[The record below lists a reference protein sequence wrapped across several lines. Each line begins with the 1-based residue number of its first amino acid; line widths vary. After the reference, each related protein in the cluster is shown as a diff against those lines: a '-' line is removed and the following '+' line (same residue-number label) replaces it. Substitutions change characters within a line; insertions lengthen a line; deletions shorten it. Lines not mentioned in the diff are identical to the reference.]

1 MGMMIILKKEL
12 RRVFGD
18 KKMIFGMF
26 IMPPLMMI
34 IIFSL
39 IGNTM
44 NNMMDDMKTHKSL
57 VYFSNL
63 DEKTKEDF
71 GSIAETMTIESIK
84 DGEMESLKEK
94 LKNGEID
101 AIVELPSDF
110 REKIENYSRDN
121 IPNINIFYNPSE
133 DNSDMAYKKL
143 ESLFDENIKKN
154 IIKERIGDEKILEV
168 FTINKDENVNT
179 KIFKE
184 EKMSGK
190 ALSMMLPYFIVIMLY
205 SSIMGLSID
214 TFTGEKERGTMA
226 SLLLAPIK
234 RTDIVL
240 GKLIGLT
247 LISMISA
254 IAYVV
259 SMSIVMPKAMS
270 FGQDTTVKFT
280 FTQFGQIALIMLSMA
295 FLMVAMISIIATYS
309 KNAKEAGT
317 YVAPLY
323 ILVIVAGVLT
333 MTSTGEAS
341 PLQFLIPIYG
351 SCLAIGRSIVSE
363 LNTLNLI
370 YSVGSNVLIGLIFS
384 FIVAKMFGNEKI
396 MFNA

>member
-1 MGMMIILKKEL
+1 MGIMTILKKEL

-44 NNMMDDMKTHKSL
+44 GNMMEDVESHKSL

-63 DEKTKEDF
+63 DEKTEAAL
-71 GSIAETMTIESIK
+71 GSLVETMIIESVK

-110 REKIENYSRDN
+110 REKIENYDREN

-133 DNSDMAYKKL
+133 DNSEVAYRKL
-143 ESLFDENIKKN
+143 ESIFDENIKKPV
-154 IIKERIGDEKILEV
+154 IKNRIKDEKILEV
-168 FTINKDENVNT
+168 YTINKDTEAT
-179 KIFKE
+179 IYKE

-205 SSIMGLSID
+205 SSIMGLAID

-247 LISMISA
+247 IISMISS

-270 FGQDTTVKFT
+270 FGQDTAVKFT
-280 FTQFGQIALIMLSMA
+280 FAQFGQIALIMLSMA

-317 YVAPLY
+317 YIAPLY
-323 ILVIVAGVLT
+323 IVVIVAGVLT
-333 MTSTGEAS
+333 MTSTGEIS
-341 PLQFLIPIYG
+341 PIQYLIPIYG
-351 SCLAIGRSIVSE
+351 SCLAIGRSIIAE
-363 LNTLNLI
+363 LTVTNLL
-370 YSVGSNVLIGLIFS
+370 YSIGSNILIGLIFS
-384 FIVAKMFGNEKI
+384 YIVAKMFSSEKI
-396 MFNA
+396 MFNS

>member
-1 MGMMIILKKEL
+1 MGIMTILKKEL

-44 NNMMDDMKTHKSL
+44 GDMMEDVESHKSL

-63 DEKTKEDF
+63 DEKTEADL
-71 GSIAETMTIESIK
+71 GSLAETMIIESVK
-84 DGEMESLKEK
+84 DNGMESLKEK

-110 REKIENYSRDN
+110 RDKIENYDREN

-133 DNSDMAYKKL
+133 DNSEAAYRKL
-143 ESLFDENIKKN
+143 ESIFDENIKKP
-154 IIKERIGDEKILEV
+154 IIKNRIKDEKILEV
-168 FTINKDENVNT
+168 YTVNKDTEAT
-179 KIFKE
+179 IYKE

-205 SSIMGLSID
+205 SSIMGLAID

-247 LISMISA
+247 IISMISS

-270 FGQDTTVKFT
+270 FGQDTAVKFT
-280 FTQFGQIALIMLSMA
+280 FAQFGQIALIMLSMA

-317 YVAPLY
+317 YIAPLY
-323 ILVIVAGVLT
+323 IVVIVAGVMT
-333 MTSTGEAS
+333 MTSTGEVS
-341 PLQFLIPIYG
+341 PLQYLIPIYG
-351 SCLAIGRSIVSE
+351 SCIAIGRSIIAE
-363 LNTLNLI
+363 LTVTNLL
-370 YSVGSNVLIGLIFS
+370 YSIGSNLLIGLIFS
-384 FIVAKMFGNEKI
+384 YIVAKMFGSEKI
-396 MFNA
+396 MFNS

>member
-1 MGMMIILKKEL
+1 MGIMTILKKEL

-26 IMPPLMMI
+26 IMPPLMMV

-44 NNMMDDMKTHKSL
+44 GDMMEDVESHKSL

-63 DEKTKEDF
+63 DEKTEADL
-71 GSIAETMTIESIK
+71 GSMAETMIIESVK
-84 DGEMESLKEK
+84 DGDMESLKDK

-110 REKIENYSRDN
+110 RDKIENYDREN

-133 DNSDMAYKKL
+133 DNSEVAYRKL
-143 ESLFDENIKKN
+143 ESIFDENIKKP
-154 IIKERIGDEKILEV
+154 IIKNRIKDEKILEV
-168 FTINKDENVNT
+168 YTINKDT
-179 KIFKE
+179 DATIFKE

-205 SSIMGLSID
+205 SSIMGLAID

-247 LISMISA
+247 IISMISS

-270 FGQDTTVKFT
+270 FGQDTAVKFT
-280 FTQFGQIALIMLSMA
+280 FAQFGQIALIMLSMA

-317 YVAPLY
+317 YIAPLY
-323 ILVIVAGVLT
+323 IVVIVAGVMT
-333 MTSTGEAS
+333 MTSTGEVS
-341 PLQFLIPIYG
+341 PLQYLIPIYG
-351 SCLAIGRSIVSE
+351 SCIAIGRSIIAE
-363 LNTLNLI
+363 LTVTNLL
-370 YSVGSNVLIGLIFS
+370 YSIGSNILIGLIFS
-384 FIVAKMFGNEKI
+384 YIVAKMFGSEKI
-396 MFNA
+396 MFNS

>member
-1 MGMMIILKKEL
+1 MGIMTILKKEL

-44 NNMMDDMKTHKSL
+44 GDMMEDVESHKSL

-63 DEKTKEDF
+63 DEKTEAEL
-71 GSIAETMTIESIK
+71 GSIAETMIIESVK

-110 REKIENYSRDN
+110 RDKIENYDREN

-133 DNSDMAYKKL
+133 DNSEVAYRKL
-143 ESLFDENIKKN
+143 ESIFDENIKKPV
-154 IIKERIGDEKILEV
+154 IKNRIKDEKILEV
-168 FTINKDENVNT
+168 YTINKDTEA
-179 KIFKE
+179 KIYKE

-205 SSIMGLSID
+205 SSIMGLAID

-247 LISMISA
+247 IISMISS

-270 FGQDTTVKFT
+270 FGQDTAVKFT
-280 FTQFGQIALIMLSMA
+280 FAQFGQIALIMLSMA

-317 YVAPLY
+317 YIAPLY
-323 ILVIVAGVLT
+323 IVVIVAGVMT
-333 MTSTGEAS
+333 MTSTGEVS
-341 PLQFLIPIYG
+341 PIQYLIPIYG
-351 SCLAIGRSIVSE
+351 SCLAIGRSIIAE
-363 LNTLNLI
+363 LTVTNLL
-370 YSVGSNVLIGLIFS
+370 YSIGSNILIGLIFS
-384 FIVAKMFGNEKI
+384 YIVAKMFSSEKI
-396 MFNA
+396 MFNS

>member
-1 MGMMIILKKEL
+1 MGIMTILKKEL

-44 NNMMDDMKTHKSL
+44 GDMMEDVESHKSL

-63 DEKTKEDF
+63 DEKTEADL
-71 GSIAETMTIESIK
+71 GSIAETMIIESVK
-84 DGEMESLKEK
+84 DDEMESLKEK
-94 LKNGEID
+94 LKNGDID

-110 REKIENYSRDN
+110 RDKIENYDREN

-133 DNSDMAYKKL
+133 DNSEVAYRKL
-143 ESLFDENIKKN
+143 ESIFDENIKKPT
-154 IIKERIGDEKILEV
+154 IKNRIKDEKILEV
-168 FTINKDENVNT
+168 YTINKDT
-179 KIFKE
+179 DAKIFKE

-205 SSIMGLSID
+205 SSIMGLAID

-247 LISMISA
+247 IISMISS

-270 FGQDTTVKFT
+270 FGQDTAVKFT
-280 FTQFGQIALIMLSMA
+280 FAQFGQIALIMLSMA

-317 YVAPLY
+317 YIAPLY
-323 ILVIVAGVLT
+323 IVVIVAGVMT
-333 MTSTGEAS
+333 MTSTGEVS
-341 PLQFLIPIYG
+341 PFQYLIPIYG
-351 SCLAIGRSIVSE
+351 SCIAIGRSIIAE
-363 LNTLNLI
+363 LTVTNLL
-370 YSVGSNVLIGLIFS
+370 YSIGSNILIGLIFS
-384 FIVAKMFGNEKI
+384 YIVAKMFSSEKI
-396 MFNA
+396 MFNS

>member
-1 MGMMIILKKEL
+1 MGIMTILKKEL

-44 NNMMDDMKTHKSL
+44 GNMMEDVESHKSL

-63 DEKTKEDF
+63 DEKTEADL
-71 GSIAETMTIESIK
+71 GSLAETMIIESVK
-84 DGEMESLKEK
+84 DGDMESLKEK

-110 REKIENYSRDN
+110 RDKIENYDREN

-133 DNSDMAYKKL
+133 DNSEVAYRKL
-143 ESLFDENIKKN
+143 ESIFDENIKKP
-154 IIKERIGDEKILEV
+154 IIKNRIKDEKILEV
-168 FTINKDENVNT
+168 YTINKDTEAT
-179 KIFKE
+179 IYKE

-205 SSIMGLSID
+205 SSIMGLAID

-247 LISMISA
+247 IISMISS

-270 FGQDTTVKFT
+270 FGQDTAVKFT
-280 FTQFGQIALIMLSMA
+280 FAQFGQIALIMLSMA

-317 YVAPLY
+317 YIAPLY
-323 ILVIVAGVLT
+323 IVVIVAGVMT
-333 MTSTGEAS
+333 MTSTGEVS
-341 PLQFLIPIYG
+341 PIQYLIPIYG
-351 SCLAIGRSIVSE
+351 SCLAIGRSIIAE
-363 LNTLNLI
+363 LTVTNLL
-370 YSVGSNVLIGLIFS
+370 YSIGSNILIGLIFS
-384 FIVAKMFGNEKI
+384 YIVAKMFGSEKI
-396 MFNA
+396 MFNS

>member
-1 MGMMIILKKEL
+1 MGIMTILKKEL

-44 NNMMDDMKTHKSL
+44 GDMMEDVESHKSL

-63 DEKTKEDF
+63 DEKTETDL
-71 GSIAETMTIESIK
+71 GSLAETMIIESVK

-94 LKNGEID
+94 LKNGDID

-110 REKIENYSRDN
+110 RDKIENYDREN

-133 DNSDMAYKKL
+133 DNSEVAYRKL
-143 ESLFDENIKKN
+143 ESIFDENIKKPT
-154 IIKERIGDEKILEV
+154 IKNRIKDEKILEV
-168 FTINKDENVNT
+168 YTINKDT
-179 KIFKE
+179 DATIFKE

-205 SSIMGLSID
+205 SSIMGLAID

-247 LISMISA
+247 IISMISS

-270 FGQDTTVKFT
+270 FGQDTAVKFT
-280 FTQFGQIALIMLSMA
+280 FAQFGQIALIMLSMA

-317 YVAPLY
+317 YIAPLY
-323 ILVIVAGVLT
+323 IVVIVAGVMT
-333 MTSTGEAS
+333 MTSTGEVS
-341 PLQFLIPIYG
+341 PIQYLIPIYG
-351 SCLAIGRSIVSE
+351 SCIAIGRSIIAE
-363 LNTLNLI
+363 LTVTNLL
-370 YSVGSNVLIGLIFS
+370 YSIGSNILIGLIFS
-384 FIVAKMFGNEKI
+384 FIVAKMFSSEKI
-396 MFNA
+396 MFNS

>member
-1 MGMMIILKKEL
+1 MGIMTILKKEL

-44 NNMMDDMKTHKSL
+44 GNMMEDVESHKSL

-63 DEKTKEDF
+63 DEKTEADL
-71 GSIAETMTIESIK
+71 GSLAETMIIESVK
-84 DGEMESLKEK
+84 DGDMESLKEK

-110 REKIENYSRDN
+110 RDKIENYDREN

-133 DNSDMAYKKL
+133 DNSEVAYRKL
-143 ESLFDENIKKN
+143 ESIFDENIKKPV
-154 IIKERIGDEKILEV
+154 IKNRIKDEKILEV
-168 FTINKDENVNT
+168 YTINKDT
-179 KIFKE
+179 DATIFKE

-205 SSIMGLSID
+205 SSIMGLAID

-247 LISMISA
+247 IISMISS

-270 FGQDTTVKFT
+270 FGQDTAVKFT
-280 FTQFGQIALIMLSMA
+280 FAQFGQIALIMLSMA

-317 YVAPLY
+317 YIAPLY
-323 ILVIVAGVLT
+323 IVVIVAGVMT
-333 MTSTGEAS
+333 MTSTGEVS
-341 PLQFLIPIYG
+341 PFQYLIPIYG
-351 SCLAIGRSIVSE
+351 SCIAIGRSIIAE
-363 LNTLNLI
+363 LTVTNLL
-370 YSVGSNVLIGLIFS
+370 YSIGSNIIIGLIFS
-384 FIVAKMFGNEKI
+384 YIVAKMFGSEKI
-396 MFNA
+396 MFNS

>member
-1 MGMMIILKKEL
+1 MEIMTILKKEL

-44 NNMMDDMKTHKSL
+44 GNMMEDVESHKSL

-63 DEKTKEDF
+63 DEKTEADL
-71 GSIAETMTIESIK
+71 GSLAETMIIESVK
-84 DGEMESLKEK
+84 DDEMESLKEK

-110 REKIENYSRDN
+110 RDKIENYDREN

-133 DNSDMAYKKL
+133 DNSEVAYRKL
-143 ESLFDENIKKN
+143 ESIFDENIKKPV
-154 IIKERIGDEKILEV
+154 IKNRIKDEKILEV
-168 FTINKDENVNT
+168 YTINKDT
-179 KIFKE
+179 DATIYKE

-205 SSIMGLSID
+205 SSIMGLAID

-247 LISMISA
+247 IISMISS

-270 FGQDTTVKFT
+270 FGQDTAVKFT
-280 FTQFGQIALIMLSMA
+280 FAQFGQIALIMLSMA

-317 YVAPLY
+317 YIAPLY
-323 ILVIVAGVLT
+323 IVVIVAGVLT
-333 MTSTGEAS
+333 MTSTGEVS
-341 PLQFLIPIYG
+341 PIQYLIPIYG
-351 SCLAIGRSIVSE
+351 SCLAIGRSIIAE
-363 LNTLNLI
+363 LTVTNLL
-370 YSVGSNVLIGLIFS
+370 YSIGSNILIGLIFS
-384 FIVAKMFGNEKI
+384 YIVAKMFSSEKI
-396 MFNA
+396 MFNS

>member
-1 MGMMIILKKEL
+1 MGIMTILKKEL

-44 NNMMDDMKTHKSL
+44 GDMMEDVESHKSL

-63 DEKTKEDF
+63 DEKTETDL
-71 GSIAETMTIESIK
+71 GSLAETMIIESVK
-84 DGEMESLKEK
+84 DGDMESLKEK

-101 AIVELPSDF
+101 AIVELPADF
-110 REKIENYSRDN
+110 REKIENYDREN

-133 DNSDMAYKKL
+133 DNSEVAYRKL
-143 ESLFDENIKKN
+143 ESIFDENIKKPTIRN
-154 IIKERIGDEKILEV
+154 RIKDEKILEV
-168 FTINKDENVNT
+168 YTINKDTEA
-179 KIFKE
+179 KIYKE

-205 SSIMGLSID
+205 SSIMGLAID

-247 LISMISA
+247 IISMISS

-270 FGQDTTVKFT
+270 FGQDTAVKFT
-280 FTQFGQIALIMLSMA
+280 FAQFGQIALIMLSMA

-317 YVAPLY
+317 YIAPLY
-323 ILVIVAGVLT
+323 IVVIVAGVMT
-333 MTSTGEAS
+333 MTSTGEIS
-341 PLQFLIPIYG
+341 PIQYLIPIYG
-351 SCLAIGRSIVSE
+351 SCLAIGRSIIAE
-363 LNTLNLI
+363 LTVTNLL
-370 YSVGSNVLIGLIFS
+370 YSIGSNILIGLIFS
-384 FIVAKMFGNEKI
+384 YIVAKMFGSEKI
-396 MFNA
+396 MFNS

>member
-1 MGMMIILKKEL
+1 MGIMTILKKEL

-44 NNMMDDMKTHKSL
+44 GNMMEDVESHKSL

-63 DEKTKEDF
+63 DEKTEADL
-71 GSIAETMTIESIK
+71 GSLVETMIIESVK
-84 DGEMESLKEK
+84 DDEIESLKEK

-110 REKIENYSRDN
+110 RDKIENYDREN

-133 DNSDMAYKKL
+133 DNSEVAYRKL
-143 ESLFDENIKKN
+143 ESIFDENIKKPV
-154 IIKERIGDEKILEV
+154 IKNRIKDEKILEV
-168 FTINKDENVNT
+168 YTINKDT
-179 KIFKE
+179 DATIFKE

-205 SSIMGLSID
+205 SSIMGLAID

-247 LISMISA
+247 IISMISS

-270 FGQDTTVKFT
+270 FGQDTAVKFT
-280 FTQFGQIALIMLSMA
+280 FAQFGQIALIMLSMA

-317 YVAPLY
+317 YIAPLY
-323 ILVIVAGVLT
+323 IVVIVAGVLT
-333 MTSTGEAS
+333 MTSTGEVS
-341 PLQFLIPIYG
+341 PIQYLIPIYG
-351 SCLAIGRSIVSE
+351 SCLAIGRSIIAE
-363 LNTLNLI
+363 LTVTNLL
-370 YSVGSNVLIGLIFS
+370 YSIGSNILIGLIFS
-384 FIVAKMFGNEKI
+384 YIVAKMFGSEKI
-396 MFNA
+396 MFNS

>member
-63 DEKTKEDF
+63 DEKTKADL
-71 GSIAETMTIESIK
+71 GSIVETMTIENIK

-110 REKIENYSRDN
+110 RQKIENYDREN

-143 ESLFDENIKKN
+143 ESVFDEGIKKN

-168 FTINKDENVNT
+168 FTINKDVDGQ
-179 KIFKE
+179 IFKE

-190 ALSMMLPYFIVIMLY
+190 ALSMMLPYFIVIMVP
-205 SSIMGLSID
+205 SWVFQSIHLQ
-214 TFTGEKERGTMA
+214 EKKRGA
-226 SLLLAPIK
+226 QW
-234 RTDIVL
+234 R
-240 GKLIGLT
+240 
-247 LISMISA
+247 
-254 IAYVV
+254 
-259 SMSIVMPKAMS
+259 
-270 FGQDTTVKFT
+270 
-280 FTQFGQIALIMLSMA
+280 A
-295 FLMVAMISIIATYS
+295 F
-309 KNAKEAGT
+309 
-317 YVAPLY
+317 
-323 ILVIVAGVLT
+323 
-333 MTSTGEAS
+333 
-341 PLQFLIPIYG
+341 FLH
-351 SCLAIGRSIVSE
+351 L
-363 LNTLNLI
+363 
-370 YSVGSNVLIGLIFS
+370 
-384 FIVAKMFGNEKI
+384 
-396 MFNA
+396 

>member
-1 MGMMIILKKEL
+1 MGIMTILKKEL

-44 NNMMDDMKTHKSL
+44 GDMMEDVESHKSL

-63 DEKTKEDF
+63 DEKTEADL
-71 GSIAETMTIESIK
+71 GSIAETMIIESVK
-84 DGEMESLKEK
+84 DDEMESLKEK
-94 LKNGEID
+94 LKNGDID

-110 REKIENYSRDN
+110 RDKIENYDREN

-133 DNSDMAYKKL
+133 DNSEVAYRKL
-143 ESLFDENIKKN
+143 ESIFDENIKKPT
-154 IIKERIGDEKILEV
+154 IKNRIKDERILEV
-168 FTINKDENVNT
+168 YTINKDT
-179 KIFKE
+179 DAKIFKE

-205 SSIMGLSID
+205 SSIMGLAID

-247 LISMISA
+247 IISMISS

-270 FGQDTTVKFT
+270 FGQDTAVKFT
-280 FTQFGQIALIMLSMA
+280 FAQFGQIALIMLSMA

-317 YVAPLY
+317 YIAPLY
-323 ILVIVAGVLT
+323 IVVIVAGVMT
-333 MTSTGEAS
+333 MTSTGEVS
-341 PLQFLIPIYG
+341 PFQYLIPIYG
-351 SCLAIGRSIVSE
+351 SCIAIGRSIIAE
-363 LNTLNLI
+363 LTVTNLL
-370 YSVGSNVLIGLIFS
+370 YSIGSNILIGLIFS
-384 FIVAKMFGNEKI
+384 YIVAKMFSSEKI
-396 MFNA
+396 MFNS

>member
-39 IGNTM
+39 MGKTM

-63 DEKTKEDF
+63 DEKTEADL
-71 GSIAETMTIESIK
+71 GSIAETMTIENIK

-101 AIVELPSDF
+101 AIVELPPDF
-110 REKIENYSRDN
+110 RQKIENYDRDN

-143 ESLFDENIKKN
+143 ESLFDEGIKKN

-168 FTINKDENVNT
+168 FTINKDVNAQ
-179 KIFKE
+179 IFKE

-205 SSIMGLSID
+205 SSIMGLAID

-247 LISMISA
+247 IISMISS

-270 FGQDTTVKFT
+270 FGQDTAVKFT
-280 FTQFGQIALIMLSMA
+280 FTQFGQIAVIMLSMA

-317 YVAPLY
+317 YIAPLY
-323 ILVIVAGVLT
+323 IVVIVAGVMT
-333 MTSTGEAS
+333 MTSTGEVS
-341 PLQFLIPIYG
+341 PIQYLIPIYG

-363 LNTLNLI
+363 LDTLNLI
-370 YSVGSNVLIGLIFS
+370 YSVGSNVLIGLVFS
-384 FIVAKMFGNEKI
+384 FIVGKMFGSEKI

>member
-1 MGMMIILKKEL
+1 MGIMTILKKEL

-44 NNMMDDMKTHKSL
+44 GNMMEDVESHKSL

-63 DEKTKEDF
+63 DEKTEADL
-71 GSIAETMTIESIK
+71 GSLAETMIIESVK
-84 DGEMESLKEK
+84 DGDMESLKEK

-101 AIVELPSDF
+101 AIVELPADF
-110 REKIENYSRDN
+110 REKIENYDREN

-133 DNSDMAYKKL
+133 DNSEVAYRKL
-143 ESLFDENIKKN
+143 ESIFYENIKKPTIRN
-154 IIKERIGDEKILEV
+154 RIKDEKILEV
-168 FTINKDENVNT
+168 YTINKDTEA
-179 KIFKE
+179 KIYKE

-205 SSIMGLSID
+205 SSIMGLAID

-247 LISMISA
+247 IISMISS

-270 FGQDTTVKFT
+270 FGQDTAVKFT
-280 FTQFGQIALIMLSMA
+280 FAQFGQIALIMLSMA

-317 YVAPLY
+317 YIAPLY
-323 ILVIVAGVLT
+323 IVVIVAGVMT
-333 MTSTGEAS
+333 MTSTGEIS
-341 PLQFLIPIYG
+341 PIQYLIPIYG
-351 SCLAIGRSIVSE
+351 SCLAIGRSIIAE
-363 LNTLNLI
+363 LTVTNLL
-370 YSVGSNVLIGLIFS
+370 YSIGSNILIGLIFS
-384 FIVAKMFGNEKI
+384 YIVAKMFGSEKI
-396 MFNA
+396 MFNS

>member
-1 MGMMIILKKEL
+1 MGIMTILKKEL

-44 NNMMDDMKTHKSL
+44 GDMMEDVESHKSL

-63 DEKTKEDF
+63 DEKTEADL
-71 GSIAETMTIESIK
+71 GSIAETMIIESVK
-84 DGEMESLKEK
+84 DDEMESLKEK

-110 REKIENYSRDN
+110 RDKIENYDREN

-133 DNSDMAYKKL
+133 DNSEVAYRKL
-143 ESLFDENIKKN
+143 ESIFDENIKKP
-154 IIKERIGDEKILEV
+154 IIKNRIKDEKILEV
-168 FTINKDENVNT
+168 YTINKDTEA
-179 KIFKE
+179 KIYKE

-205 SSIMGLSID
+205 SSIMGLAID

-247 LISMISA
+247 IISMISS

-270 FGQDTTVKFT
+270 FGQDTAVKFT
-280 FTQFGQIALIMLSMA
+280 FAQFGQIALIMLSMA

-317 YVAPLY
+317 YIAPLY
-323 ILVIVAGVLT
+323 IVVIVAGVMT
-333 MTSTGEAS
+333 MTSTGEVS
-341 PLQFLIPIYG
+341 PFQYLIPIYG
-351 SCLAIGRSIVSE
+351 SCLAIGRSIIAE
-363 LNTLNLI
+363 LTVTNLL
-370 YSVGSNVLIGLIFS
+370 YSIGSNILIGLIFS
-384 FIVAKMFGNEKI
+384 YIVAKMFGSEKI
-396 MFNA
+396 MFNS

>member
-1 MGMMIILKKEL
+1 MGIMTILKKEL

-44 NNMMDDMKTHKSL
+44 GDMMEDVESHKSL

-63 DEKTKEDF
+63 DEKTEADL
-71 GSIAETMTIESIK
+71 GSIAETMIIESVK
-84 DGEMESLKEK
+84 DDEMESLKEK

-110 REKIENYSRDN
+110 RDKIENYDREN

-133 DNSDMAYKKL
+133 DNSEVAYRKL
-143 ESLFDENIKKN
+143 ESIFDENIKKH
-154 IIKERIGDEKILEV
+154 IIKNRIKDEKILEV
-168 FTINKDENVNT
+168 YTINKDT
-179 KIFKE
+179 DATIYKE

-205 SSIMGLSID
+205 SSIMGLAID

-247 LISMISA
+247 IISMISS

-270 FGQDTTVKFT
+270 FGQDTAVKFT
-280 FTQFGQIALIMLSMA
+280 FAQFGQIALIMLSMA

-317 YVAPLY
+317 YIAPLY
-323 ILVIVAGVLT
+323 IVVIVAGVMT
-333 MTSTGEAS
+333 MTSTGEVS
-341 PLQFLIPIYG
+341 PFQYLIPIYG
-351 SCLAIGRSIVSE
+351 SCIAIGRSIIAE
-363 LNTLNLI
+363 LTVTNLL
-370 YSVGSNVLIGLIFS
+370 YSIGSNILIGLIFS
-384 FIVAKMFGNEKI
+384 YIVAKMFSSEKI
-396 MFNA
+396 MFNS

>member
-1 MGMMIILKKEL
+1 MGIMTILKKEL

-44 NNMMDDMKTHKSL
+44 GDMMEDVESHKSL

-63 DEKTKEDF
+63 DEKTEADL
-71 GSIAETMTIESIK
+71 GSLAETMIIESVK

-110 REKIENYSRDN
+110 RDKIENYDREN

-133 DNSDMAYKKL
+133 DNSEVAYRKL
-143 ESLFDENIKKN
+143 ESIFDENIKKP
-154 IIKERIGDEKILEV
+154 IIKNRIKDEKILEV
-168 FTINKDENVNT
+168 YTINKDTEA
-179 KIFKE
+179 KIYKE

-205 SSIMGLSID
+205 SSIMGLAID

-247 LISMISA
+247 IISMISS

-270 FGQDTTVKFT
+270 FGQDTAVKFT
-280 FTQFGQIALIMLSMA
+280 FAQFGQIALIMLSMA

-317 YVAPLY
+317 YIAPLY
-323 ILVIVAGVLT
+323 IVVIVAGVMT
-333 MTSTGEAS
+333 MTSTGEVS
-341 PLQFLIPIYG
+341 PFQYLIPIYG
-351 SCLAIGRSIVSE
+351 SCLAIGRSIIAE
-363 LNTLNLI
+363 LTVTNLL
-370 YSVGSNVLIGLIFS
+370 YSIGSNILIGLIFS
-384 FIVAKMFGNEKI
+384 YIVAKMFGSEKI
-396 MFNA
+396 MFNS

>member
-1 MGMMIILKKEL
+1 MGIMTILKKEL

-44 NNMMDDMKTHKSL
+44 GNMMEDVESHKSL

-63 DEKTKEDF
+63 DEKTEADL
-71 GSIAETMTIESIK
+71 GSLAETMIIESVK
-84 DGEMESLKEK
+84 DGDMESLKEK

-110 REKIENYSRDN
+110 RDKIENYDREN

-133 DNSDMAYKKL
+133 DNSEVAYRKL
-143 ESLFDENIKKN
+143 ESIFDENIKKPT
-154 IIKERIGDEKILEV
+154 IKNRIKDEKILEV
-168 FTINKDENVNT
+168 YTINKDT
-179 KIFKE
+179 DAKIFKE

-205 SSIMGLSID
+205 SSIMGLAID

-240 GKLIGLT
+240 GKLMGLT
-247 LISMISA
+247 IISMISS

-270 FGQDTTVKFT
+270 FGQDTAVKFT
-280 FTQFGQIALIMLSMA
+280 FAQFGQIALIMLSMA

-317 YVAPLY
+317 YIAPLY
-323 ILVIVAGVLT
+323 IVVIVAGVMT
-333 MTSTGEAS
+333 MTSTGEVS
-341 PLQFLIPIYG
+341 PIQYLIPIYG
-351 SCLAIGRSIVSE
+351 SCLAIGRSIIAE
-363 LNTLNLI
+363 LTVTNLL
-370 YSVGSNVLIGLIFS
+370 YSIGSNILIGLIFS
-384 FIVAKMFGNEKI
+384 YIVAKMFGSEKI
-396 MFNA
+396 MFNS

>member
-1 MGMMIILKKEL
+1 MGIMTILKKEL

-44 NNMMDDMKTHKSL
+44 GDMMEDVESHKSL

-63 DEKTKEDF
+63 DEKTETDL
-71 GSIAETMTIESIK
+71 GSLAETMIIESVK

-94 LKNGEID
+94 LKNGDID

-110 REKIENYSRDN
+110 RDKIENYDREN

-133 DNSDMAYKKL
+133 DNSEVAYRKL
-143 ESLFDENIKKN
+143 ESIFDENIKKPT
-154 IIKERIGDEKILEV
+154 IKNRIKDEKILEV
-168 FTINKDENVNT
+168 YTINKDT
-179 KIFKE
+179 DAKIFKE

-205 SSIMGLSID
+205 SSIMGLAID

-247 LISMISA
+247 IISMISS

-270 FGQDTTVKFT
+270 FGQDTAVKFT
-280 FTQFGQIALIMLSMA
+280 FAQFGQIALIMLSMA

-317 YVAPLY
+317 YIAPLY
-323 ILVIVAGVLT
+323 IVVIVAGVMT
-333 MTSTGEAS
+333 MTSTGEIS
-341 PLQFLIPIYG
+341 PIQYLIPIYG
-351 SCLAIGRSIVSE
+351 SCLAIGRSIIAE
-363 LNTLNLI
+363 LTVTNLL
-370 YSVGSNVLIGLIFS
+370 YSIGSNILIGLIFS
-384 FIVAKMFGNEKI
+384 YIVAKMFGSEKI
-396 MFNA
+396 MFNS

>member
-1 MGMMIILKKEL
+1 MGIMTILKKEL

-44 NNMMDDMKTHKSL
+44 GDMMEDVESHKSL

-63 DEKTKEDF
+63 DEKTEADL
-71 GSIAETMTIESIK
+71 GSIAETMIIESVK
-84 DGEMESLKEK
+84 DDEMESLKEK

-110 REKIENYSRDN
+110 RDKIENYDREN

-133 DNSDMAYKKL
+133 DNSEVAYRKL
-143 ESLFDENIKKN
+143 ESIFDENIKKP
-154 IIKERIGDEKILEV
+154 IIKNRIKDEKILEV
-168 FTINKDENVNT
+168 YTINKDTEA
-179 KIFKE
+179 KIYKE

-190 ALSMMLPYFIVIMLY
+190 TLSMMLPYFIVIMLY
-205 SSIMGLSID
+205 SSIMGLAID

-247 LISMISA
+247 IISMISS

-270 FGQDTTVKFT
+270 FGQDTAVKFT
-280 FTQFGQIALIMLSMA
+280 FAQFCQIALIMLSMA

-317 YVAPLY
+317 YIAPLY
-323 ILVIVAGVLT
+323 IVVIVAGVMT
-333 MTSTGEAS
+333 MTSTGEVS
-341 PLQFLIPIYG
+341 PFQYLIPIYG
-351 SCLAIGRSIVSE
+351 SCIAIGRSIIAE
-363 LNTLNLI
+363 LTVTNLL
-370 YSVGSNVLIGLIFS
+370 YSIGSNILIGLIFS
-384 FIVAKMFGNEKI
+384 YIVAKMFSSEKI
-396 MFNA
+396 MFNS

>member
-1 MGMMIILKKEL
+1 MGIMTILKKEL

-44 NNMMDDMKTHKSL
+44 GNMMEDVESHKSL

-63 DEKTKEDF
+63 DEKTEADL
-71 GSIAETMTIESIK
+71 GSLVETMIIESVK
-84 DGEMESLKEK
+84 DDEIESLKEK

-110 REKIENYSRDN
+110 RDKIENYDREN

-133 DNSDMAYKKL
+133 DNSEVAYRKL
-143 ESLFDENIKKN
+143 ESIFDETIKKPV
-154 IIKERIGDEKILEV
+154 IKNRIKDEKILEV
-168 FTINKDENVNT
+168 YTINKDT
-179 KIFKE
+179 DATIFKE

-205 SSIMGLSID
+205 SSIMGLAID

-247 LISMISA
+247 IISMISS

-270 FGQDTTVKFT
+270 FGQDTAVKFT
-280 FTQFGQIALIMLSMA
+280 FAQFGQIALIMLSMA

-317 YVAPLY
+317 YIAPLY
-323 ILVIVAGVLT
+323 IVVIVAGVLT
-333 MTSTGEAS
+333 MTSTGEVS
-341 PLQFLIPIYG
+341 PIQYLIPIYG
-351 SCLAIGRSIVSE
+351 SCLAIGRSIIAE
-363 LNTLNLI
+363 LTVTNLL
-370 YSVGSNVLIGLIFS
+370 YSIGSNILIGLIFS
-384 FIVAKMFGNEKI
+384 YIVAKMFGSEKI
-396 MFNA
+396 MFNS

>member
-1 MGMMIILKKEL
+1 MGIMTILKKEL

-44 NNMMDDMKTHKSL
+44 GDMMEDVESHKSL

-63 DEKTKEDF
+63 DEKTEADL
-71 GSIAETMTIESIK
+71 GSLAETMTIESVK

-94 LKNGEID
+94 LRSGEID
-101 AIVELPSDF
+101 AIVELPDDF
-110 REKIENYSRDN
+110 RDKIENYDREN

-133 DNSDMAYKKL
+133 DNSEVAYRKL
-143 ESLFDENIKKN
+143 ESIFDETIKKP
-154 IIKERIGDEKILEV
+154 IIKNRIKDEKILEV
-168 FTINKDENVNT
+168 YTINKDT
-179 KIFKE
+179 DATIFKE

-205 SSIMGLSID
+205 SSIMGLAID

-247 LISMISA
+247 IISMISS

-270 FGQDTTVKFT
+270 FGQEAGVKFT
-280 FTQFGQIALIMLSMA
+280 FSQFGQIALIMLSMA

-317 YVAPLY
+317 YIAPLY
-323 ILVIVAGVLT
+323 IVVIVAGVMT
-333 MTSTGEAS
+333 MTSTGEVS
-341 PLQFLIPIYG
+341 PLQYLIPIYG
-351 SCLAIGRSIVSE
+351 SCIAIGRSIIAE
-363 LNTLNLI
+363 LTVTNLL
-370 YSVGSNVLIGLIFS
+370 YSIGSNLLIGLIFS
-384 FIVAKMFGNEKI
+384 YIVAKMFGSEKI
-396 MFNA
+396 MFNS

>member
-1 MGMMIILKKEL
+1 MGIMTILKKEL

-44 NNMMDDMKTHKSL
+44 GNMMEDVESHKSL

-63 DEKTKEDF
+63 DEKTEADL
-71 GSIAETMTIESIK
+71 GSLVETMIIESVK
-84 DGEMESLKEK
+84 DDEIESLKEK

-110 REKIENYSRDN
+110 RDKIENYDREN

-133 DNSDMAYKKL
+133 DNSEVAYRKL
-143 ESLFDENIKKN
+143 ESIFDENIKKPV
-154 IIKERIGDEKILEV
+154 IKNRIKDEKILEV
-168 FTINKDENVNT
+168 YTINKDT
-179 KIFKE
+179 DATIFKE

-205 SSIMGLSID
+205 SSIMGLAID

-247 LISMISA
+247 IISMISS

-270 FGQDTTVKFT
+270 FGQDTAVKFT
-280 FTQFGQIALIMLSMA
+280 FAQFGQIALIMLSMA

-317 YVAPLY
+317 YIAPLY
-323 ILVIVAGVLT
+323 IVVIVAGVMT
-333 MTSTGEAS
+333 MTSTGEVS
-341 PLQFLIPIYG
+341 PFQYLIPIYG
-351 SCLAIGRSIVSE
+351 SCIAIGRSIIAE
-363 LNTLNLI
+363 LTVTNLL
-370 YSVGSNVLIGLIFS
+370 YSIGSNIIIGLIFS
-384 FIVAKMFGNEKI
+384 YIVAKMFGSEKI
-396 MFNA
+396 MFNS

>member
-1 MGMMIILKKEL
+1 MGIMTILKKEL

-44 NNMMDDMKTHKSL
+44 GDMMEDVESHKSL

-63 DEKTKEDF
+63 DEKTEADL
-71 GSIAETMTIESIK
+71 GSIAETMIIESVK

-94 LKNGEID
+94 LKNGDID

-110 REKIENYSRDN
+110 RDKIENYDREN

-133 DNSDMAYKKL
+133 DNSEVAYRKL
-143 ESLFDENIKKN
+143 ESIFDENIKKPT
-154 IIKERIGDEKILEV
+154 IKNRIKDEKILEV
-168 FTINKDENVNT
+168 YTINKDTDAE
-179 KIFKE
+179 IFKE

-205 SSIMGLSID
+205 SSIMGLAID

-247 LISMISA
+247 IISMISS

-270 FGQDTTVKFT
+270 FGQDTAVKFT
-280 FTQFGQIALIMLSMA
+280 FAQFGQIALIMLSMA

-317 YVAPLY
+317 YIAPLY
-323 ILVIVAGVLT
+323 IVVIVAGVMT
-333 MTSTGEAS
+333 MTSTGEIS
-341 PLQFLIPIYG
+341 PIQYLIPIYG
-351 SCLAIGRSIVSE
+351 SCLAIGRSIIAE
-363 LNTLNLI
+363 LTVTNLL
-370 YSVGSNVLIGLIFS
+370 YSIGSNILIGLIFS
-384 FIVAKMFGNEKI
+384 YIVAKMFGSEKI
-396 MFNA
+396 MFNS

>member
-1 MGMMIILKKEL
+1 MGIMTILKKEL

-44 NNMMDDMKTHKSL
+44 GNMMEDVESHKSL

-63 DEKTKEDF
+63 DEKTEAAL
-71 GSIAETMTIESIK
+71 GSIAETMTIESVK

-110 REKIENYSRDN
+110 REKIENYDREN

-133 DNSDMAYKKL
+133 DNSEVAYRKL
-143 ESLFDENIKKN
+143 ESIFDENIKKPV
-154 IIKERIGDEKILEV
+154 IKNRIKDEKILEV
-168 FTINKDENVNT
+168 YTINKDT
-179 KIFKE
+179 DATIFKE

-205 SSIMGLSID
+205 SSIMGLAID

-247 LISMISA
+247 IISMISS

-270 FGQDTTVKFT
+270 FGQDTAVKFT
-280 FTQFGQIALIMLSMA
+280 FAQFGQIALIMLSMA

-317 YVAPLY
+317 YIAPLY
-323 ILVIVAGVLT
+323 IVVIVAGVMT
-333 MTSTGEAS
+333 MTSTGEVS
-341 PLQFLIPIYG
+341 PFQYLIPIYG
-351 SCLAIGRSIVSE
+351 SCIAIGRSIIAE
-363 LNTLNLI
+363 LTVTNLL
-370 YSVGSNVLIGLIFS
+370 YSIGSNILIGLIFS
-384 FIVAKMFGNEKI
+384 YIVAKMFSSEKI
-396 MFNA
+396 MFNS

>member
-1 MGMMIILKKEL
+1 MGIMTILKKEL

-44 NNMMDDMKTHKSL
+44 GDMMEDVESHKSL

-63 DEKTKEDF
+63 DEKTEADL
-71 GSIAETMTIESIK
+71 GSIAETMIIESVK
-84 DGEMESLKEK
+84 DDEMESLKEK

-110 REKIENYSRDN
+110 RDKIENYDREN

-133 DNSDMAYKKL
+133 DNSEVAYRKL
-143 ESLFDENIKKN
+143 ESIFDENIKKPT
-154 IIKERIGDEKILEV
+154 IKNRIKDEKILEV
-168 FTINKDENVNT
+168 YTINKDT
-179 KIFKE
+179 DATIFKE

-205 SSIMGLSID
+205 SSIMGLAID

-247 LISMISA
+247 IISMISS

-270 FGQDTTVKFT
+270 FGQDTAVKFT
-280 FTQFGQIALIMLSMA
+280 FAQFGQIALIMLSMA

-317 YVAPLY
+317 YIAPLY
-323 ILVIVAGVLT
+323 IVVIVAGVMT
-333 MTSTGEAS
+333 MTSTGEVS
-341 PLQFLIPIYG
+341 PIQYLIPIYG
-351 SCLAIGRSIVSE
+351 SCIAIGRSIIAE
-363 LNTLNLI
+363 LTVTNLL
-370 YSVGSNVLIGLIFS
+370 YSIGSNILIGLIFS
-384 FIVAKMFGNEKI
+384 FIVAKMFSSEKI
-396 MFNA
+396 MFNS

>member
-1 MGMMIILKKEL
+1 MGIMTILKKEL

-44 NNMMDDMKTHKSL
+44 GDMMEDVESHKSL

-63 DEKTKEDF
+63 DEKTEADL
-71 GSIAETMTIESIK
+71 GSIAETMIIESVK
-84 DGEMESLKEK
+84 DDEMESLKEK

-110 REKIENYSRDN
+110 RDKIENYDREN

-133 DNSDMAYKKL
+133 DNSEVAYRKL
-143 ESLFDENIKKN
+143 ESIFDENIKKH
-154 IIKERIGDEKILEV
+154 IIKNRIKDEKILEV
-168 FTINKDENVNT
+168 YTINKDT
-179 KIFKE
+179 DATIYKE

-205 SSIMGLSID
+205 SSIMGLAID

-247 LISMISA
+247 IISMISS

-270 FGQDTTVKFT
+270 FGQDTAVKFT
-280 FTQFGQIALIMLSMA
+280 FAQFG
-295 FLMVAMISIIATYS
+295 
-309 KNAKEAGT
+309 
-317 YVAPLY
+317 
-323 ILVIVAGVLT
+323 
-333 MTSTGEAS
+333 
-341 PLQFLIPIYG
+341 
-351 SCLAIGRSIVSE
+351 
-363 LNTLNLI
+363 
-370 YSVGSNVLIGLIFS
+370 
-384 FIVAKMFGNEKI
+384 
-396 MFNA
+396 

>member
-1 MGMMIILKKEL
+1 MGIMTILKKEL

-44 NNMMDDMKTHKSL
+44 GDMMEDVESHKSL

-63 DEKTKEDF
+63 DEKTETDL
-71 GSIAETMTIESIK
+71 GSLAETMIIESVK

-94 LKNGEID
+94 LKNGDID

-110 REKIENYSRDN
+110 RDKIENYDREN

-133 DNSDMAYKKL
+133 DNSEVAYRKL
-143 ESLFDENIKKN
+143 ESIFDENIKKPT
-154 IIKERIGDEKILEV
+154 IKNRIKDEKILEV
-168 FTINKDENVNT
+168 YTINKDT
-179 KIFKE
+179 DAKIFKE

-205 SSIMGLSID
+205 SSIMGLAID

-247 LISMISA
+247 IISMISS

-270 FGQDTTVKFT
+270 FGQDTAVKFT
-280 FTQFGQIALIMLSMA
+280 FAQFGQIALIMLSMA

-317 YVAPLY
+317 YIAPLY
-323 ILVIVAGVLT
+323 IVVIVAGVMT
-333 MTSTGEAS
+333 MTSTGEIS
-341 PLQFLIPIYG
+341 SIQYLIPIYG
-351 SCLAIGRSIVSE
+351 SCLAIGRSIIAE
-363 LNTLNLI
+363 LTVTNLL
-370 YSVGSNVLIGLIFS
+370 YSIGSNILIGLIFS
-384 FIVAKMFGNEKI
+384 YIVAKMFSSEKI
-396 MFNA
+396 MFNS

>member
-1 MGMMIILKKEL
+1 MGIMTILKKEL

-44 NNMMDDMKTHKSL
+44 GNMMEDVESHKSL

-63 DEKTKEDF
+63 DEKTEADL
-71 GSIAETMTIESIK
+71 GSLVETMIIESVK
-84 DGEMESLKEK
+84 DDEIESLKEK

-110 REKIENYSRDN
+110 RDKIENYDREN

-133 DNSDMAYKKL
+133 DNSEVAYRKL
-143 ESLFDENIKKN
+143 ESIFDENIKKPV
-154 IIKERIGDEKILEV
+154 IKNRIKDEKILEV
-168 FTINKDENVNT
+168 YTINKDT
-179 KIFKE
+179 DATIFKE

-205 SSIMGLSID
+205 SSIMGLAID

-247 LISMISA
+247 IISMISS

-270 FGQDTTVKFT
+270 FGQDTAVKFT
-280 FTQFGQIALIMLSMA
+280 FAQFGQIALIMLSMA

-317 YVAPLY
+317 YIAPLY
-323 ILVIVAGVLT
+323 IVVIVAGVLT
-333 MTSTGEAS
+333 MTSTGEVS
-341 PLQFLIPIYG
+341 PIQYLIPIYG
-351 SCLAIGRSIVSE
+351 SCLAIGRSIIAE
-363 LNTLNLI
+363 LTVTNLL
-370 YSVGSNVLIGLIFS
+370 YSIGSNILIGLIFS
-384 FIVAKMFGNEKI
+384 YIVAKMFSSEKI
-396 MFNA
+396 MFNS

>member
-1 MGMMIILKKEL
+1 MGIMTILKKEL

-44 NNMMDDMKTHKSL
+44 GNMMEDVESHKSL

-63 DEKTKEDF
+63 DEKTEADL
-71 GSIAETMTIESIK
+71 GSLAETMIIESVK
-84 DGEMESLKEK
+84 DDEMESLKEK

-110 REKIENYSRDN
+110 RDKIENYDREN

-133 DNSDMAYKKL
+133 DNSEVAYRKL
-143 ESLFDENIKKN
+143 ESIFDENIKKS
-154 IIKERIGDEKILEV
+154 IIKNRIKDEKILEV
-168 FTINKDENVNT
+168 YTINKDTEA
-179 KIFKE
+179 KIYKE
-184 EKMSGK
+184 QKMSGK

-205 SSIMGLSID
+205 SSIMGLAID

-247 LISMISA
+247 IISMISS

-270 FGQDTTVKFT
+270 FGQDTAVKFT
-280 FTQFGQIALIMLSMA
+280 FAQFGQIALIMLSMA

-309 KNAKEAGT
+309 NNAKEAGT
-317 YVAPLY
+317 YIAPLY
-323 ILVIVAGVLT
+323 IVVIVAGVMT
-333 MTSTGEAS
+333 MTSTGEIS
-341 PLQFLIPIYG
+341 PIQYLIPIYG
-351 SCLAIGRSIVSE
+351 SCLAIGRSIIAE
-363 LNTLNLI
+363 LTVTNLL
-370 YSVGSNVLIGLIFS
+370 YSIGSNILIGLIFS
-384 FIVAKMFGNEKI
+384 YIVAKMFSSEKI
-396 MFNA
+396 MFNS

>member
-1 MGMMIILKKEL
+1 MGIMTILKKEL

-44 NNMMDDMKTHKSL
+44 GNMMEDVESHKSL

-63 DEKTKEDF
+63 DEKTEADL
-71 GSIAETMTIESIK
+71 GSLAETMIIESVK
-84 DGEMESLKEK
+84 DDEMESLKEK

-110 REKIENYSRDN
+110 RDKIENYDREN

-133 DNSDMAYKKL
+133 DNSEVAYRKL
-143 ESLFDENIKKN
+143 ESIFDENIKKPV
-154 IIKERIGDEKILEV
+154 IKNRIKDEKILEV
-168 FTINKDENVNT
+168 YTINKDT
-179 KIFKE
+179 DATIYKE

-205 SSIMGLSID
+205 SSIMGLAID

-247 LISMISA
+247 IISMISS

-270 FGQDTTVKFT
+270 FGQDTAVKFT
-280 FTQFGQIALIMLSMA
+280 FAQFGQIALIMLSMA

-317 YVAPLY
+317 YIAPLY
-323 ILVIVAGVLT
+323 IVVIVAGVLT
-333 MTSTGEAS
+333 MTSTGEVS
-341 PLQFLIPIYG
+341 PIQYLIPIYG
-351 SCLAIGRSIVSE
+351 SCLAIGRSIIAE
-363 LNTLNLI
+363 LTVTNLL
-370 YSVGSNVLIGLIFS
+370 YSIGSNILIGLIFS
-384 FIVAKMFGNEKI
+384 YIVAKMFSSEKI
-396 MFNA
+396 MFNS

>member
-39 IGNTM
+39 MGKTM

-63 DEKTKEDF
+63 DENTKADL

-84 DGEMESLKEK
+84 DGEMENLKEK

-110 REKIENYSRDN
+110 RQKIENYDSEN

-133 DNSDMAYKKL
+133 DNSDVAYKKL
-143 ESLFDENIKKN
+143 ESVFDEGIKKN

-168 FTINKDENVNT
+168 FTINKDVNAQ
-179 KIFKE
+179 IFKE

-205 SSIMGLSID
+205 SSIMGLAID

-247 LISMISA
+247 LISMISS

-295 FLMVAMISIIATYS
+295 FLMVAMISIIATYA

-317 YVAPLY
+317 YIAPLY
-323 ILVIVAGVLT
+323 IIVIVAGVLT

-341 PLQFLIPIYG
+341 PLKYLIPIYG

-363 LNTLNLI
+363 LDTLNLI
-370 YSVGSNVLIGLIFS
+370 YSVGSNVLIGLVFS
-384 FIVAKMFGNEKI
+384 FIVAKMFGSEKI

>member
-1 MGMMIILKKEL
+1 MGIMTILKKEL

-44 NNMMDDMKTHKSL
+44 GDMMEDVESHKSL

-63 DEKTKEDF
+63 DEKTETDL
-71 GSIAETMTIESIK
+71 GSLAETMIIESVK

-110 REKIENYSRDN
+110 RDKIENYDREN

-133 DNSDMAYKKL
+133 DNSEVAYRKL
-143 ESLFDENIKKN
+143 ESIFDENIKKPT
-154 IIKERIGDEKILEV
+154 IKNRIKDEKILEV
-168 FTINKDENVNT
+168 YTINKDT
-179 KIFKE
+179 DAKIFKE

-205 SSIMGLSID
+205 SSIMGLAID

-247 LISMISA
+247 IISMISS

-270 FGQDTTVKFT
+270 FGQDTAVKFT
-280 FTQFGQIALIMLSMA
+280 FAQFGQIALIMLSMA

-317 YVAPLY
+317 YIAPLY
-323 ILVIVAGVLT
+323 IVVIVAGVMT
-333 MTSTGEAS
+333 MTSTGEIS
-341 PLQFLIPIYG
+341 PIQYLIPIYG
-351 SCLAIGRSIVSE
+351 SCLAIGRSIIAE
-363 LNTLNLI
+363 LTVTNLL
-370 YSVGSNVLIGLIFS
+370 YSIGSNILIGLIFS
-384 FIVAKMFGNEKI
+384 YIVAKMFGSEKI
-396 MFNA
+396 MFNS

>member
-1 MGMMIILKKEL
+1 MGIMTILKKEL

-44 NNMMDDMKTHKSL
+44 GDMMEDVESHKSL

-63 DEKTKEDF
+63 DEKTEADL
-71 GSIAETMTIESIK
+71 GSLAETMIIKSVK

-110 REKIENYSRDN
+110 RDKIENYDREN

-133 DNSDMAYKKL
+133 DNSEVAYRKL
-143 ESLFDENIKKN
+143 ESIFDENIKKP
-154 IIKERIGDEKILEV
+154 IIKNRIKDEKILEV
-168 FTINKDENVNT
+168 YTINKDTEA
-179 KIFKE
+179 KIYKE

-190 ALSMMLPYFIVIMLY
+190 TLSMMLPYFIVIMLY
-205 SSIMGLSID
+205 SSIMGLAID

-247 LISMISA
+247 IISMISS

-270 FGQDTTVKFT
+270 FGQDTAVKFT
-280 FTQFGQIALIMLSMA
+280 FAQFGQIALIMLSMA

-317 YVAPLY
+317 YIAPLY
-323 ILVIVAGVLT
+323 IVVIVAGVLT
-333 MTSTGEAS
+333 MTSTGEVS
-341 PLQFLIPIYG
+341 PFQYLIPIYG
-351 SCLAIGRSIVSE
+351 SCLAIGRSIIAE
-363 LNTLNLI
+363 LTVTNLL
-370 YSVGSNVLIGLIFS
+370 YSIGSNIIIGLIFS
-384 FIVAKMFGNEKI
+384 FIVAKMFSSEKI
-396 MFNA
+396 MFNS

>member
-1 MGMMIILKKEL
+1 MGIMTILKKEL

-44 NNMMDDMKTHKSL
+44 GDMMEDVESHKSL

-63 DEKTKEDF
+63 DEKTEADL
-71 GSIAETMTIESIK
+71 GSIAETMIIESVK
-84 DGEMESLKEK
+84 DDEMESLKEK
-94 LKNGEID
+94 LKNGDID

-110 REKIENYSRDN
+110 RDKIENYDREN

-133 DNSDMAYKKL
+133 DNSEVAYRKL
-143 ESLFDENIKKN
+143 ESIFDENIKKPT
-154 IIKERIGDEKILEV
+154 IKNRIKDEKILEV
-168 FTINKDENVNT
+168 YTINKDT
-179 KIFKE
+179 DATIFKE

-205 SSIMGLSID
+205 SSIMGLAID

-247 LISMISA
+247 IISMISS

-270 FGQDTTVKFT
+270 FGQDTAVKFT
-280 FTQFGQIALIMLSMA
+280 FAQFGQIALIMLSMA

-317 YVAPLY
+317 YIAPLY
-323 ILVIVAGVLT
+323 IVVIVAGVMT
-333 MTSTGEAS
+333 MTSTGEVS
-341 PLQFLIPIYG
+341 PFQYLIPIYG
-351 SCLAIGRSIVSE
+351 SCIAIGRSIIAE
-363 LNTLNLI
+363 LTVTNLL
-370 YSVGSNVLIGLIFS
+370 YSIGSNILIGLIFS
-384 FIVAKMFGNEKI
+384 FIVAKMFSSEKI
-396 MFNA
+396 MFNS

>member
-1 MGMMIILKKEL
+1 MGIMTILKKEL

-26 IMPPLMMI
+26 IMPPLMMV

-44 NNMMDDMKTHKSL
+44 GDMMEDVESHKSL

-63 DEKTKEDF
+63 DEKTEADL
-71 GSIAETMTIESIK
+71 GSLAETMIIESVK

-110 REKIENYSRDN
+110 RDKIENYDREN

-133 DNSDMAYKKL
+133 DNSEVAYRKL
-143 ESLFDENIKKN
+143 ESIFDENIKKP
-154 IIKERIGDEKILEV
+154 IIKNRIKDEKILEV
-168 FTINKDENVNT
+168 YTINKDTEA
-179 KIFKE
+179 KIYKE

-190 ALSMMLPYFIVIMLY
+190 VLSMMLPYFIVIMLY
-205 SSIMGLSID
+205 SSIMGLAID

-247 LISMISA
+247 IISMISS

-270 FGQDTTVKFT
+270 FGQDTAVKFT
-280 FTQFGQIALIMLSMA
+280 FAQFGQIALIMLSMA

-317 YVAPLY
+317 YIAPLY
-323 ILVIVAGVLT
+323 IVVIVAGVLT
-333 MTSTGEAS
+333 MTSTGEVS
-341 PLQFLIPIYG
+341 PLQYLIPIYG
-351 SCLAIGRSIVSE
+351 SCLAIGRSIIAE
-363 LNTLNLI
+363 LTVTNLL
-370 YSVGSNVLIGLIFS
+370 YSIGSNLLIGLIFS
-384 FIVAKMFGNEKI
+384 YIVAKMFGSEKI
-396 MFNA
+396 MFNS